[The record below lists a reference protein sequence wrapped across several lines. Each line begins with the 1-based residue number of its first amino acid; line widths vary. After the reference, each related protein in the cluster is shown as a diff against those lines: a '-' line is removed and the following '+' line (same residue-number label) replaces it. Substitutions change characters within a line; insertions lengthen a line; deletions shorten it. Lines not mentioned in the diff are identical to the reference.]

1 MIDQLRFFNLFL
13 RKTKKR
19 TIKIEKKKLYS
30 NQCDIVTIKV
40 KNDKTQLTK
49 ILYVL
54 SLEINLLFAKRFT
67 KYELKENFINENL
80 YMYIKKNIETL
91 RIFAR
96 DNIYIINK
104 ITLELNEFA
113 YVIASNNKIQIVLN
127 NQKMFVVKISNS
139 KKLKKKSQKLI
150 VASKFEFVFIFI
162 FLNFFESQQ
171 IEFHRFEFNIATSK
185 KRDFYIL

>member
-1 MIDQLRFFNLFL
+1 MIDQFRLFSLLL
-13 RKTKKR
+13 RKTKKS
-19 TIKIEKKKLYS
+19 TIKIEKRKLYS

-49 ILYVL
+49 ILYV
-54 SLEINLLFAKRFT
+54 SNLEINLLFAKRFT
-67 KYELKENFINENL
+67 KYELKKNFINENL

-91 RIFAR
+91 RVFAR
-96 DNIYIINK
+96 DDIYIINK
-104 ITLELNEFA
+104 MTLELNEFA
-113 YVIASNNKIQIVLN
+113 YIIASNNEIQIALN

-150 VASKFEFVFIFI
+150 VVSKLEFVFISI

-171 IEFHRFEFNIATSK
+171 IEFYRFEFNIATSK
-185 KRDFYIL
+185 KRDFYTL